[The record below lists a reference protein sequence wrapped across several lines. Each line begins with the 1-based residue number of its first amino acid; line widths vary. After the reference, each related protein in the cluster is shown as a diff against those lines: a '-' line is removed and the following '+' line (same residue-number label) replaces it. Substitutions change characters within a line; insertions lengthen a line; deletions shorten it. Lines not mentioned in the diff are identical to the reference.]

1 MSPHLISA
9 IDKFK
14 SDKTVDTSLSLDDFI
29 CSSYVKSPPC
39 SYGANIAERLRTELN
54 LTLDVER
61 VSASLNLGDYK
72 ILSKYFEVK
81 VSFLSSR
88 NNSYNITHIRQWQRF
103 NYYLICF
110 IDCENDFTPNY
121 YVIDKHII
129 NKFRLTPMNG
139 TPLSNSGNF
148 NIEMRTT
155 VKNNSEQIRIL
166 KNSNLLRDTSLQ
178 SLKSFLHS
186 L

>member
-1 MSPHLISA
+1 MNQYLSLA
-9 IDKFK
+9 TNKFK
-14 SDKTVDTSLSLDDFI
+14 SDKTVDPNLSLDDFI

-39 SYGANIAERLRTELN
+39 SYGTNIAERLRKELN
-54 LTLDVER
+54 ETLTVDR
-61 VSASLNLGDYK
+61 VSASLNMGDYK
-72 ILSKYFEVK
+72 VLSKYFEVK
-81 VSFLSSR
+81 VSFLSNR
-88 NNSYNITHIRQWQRF
+88 YDTYNITHIRQWQRF

-110 IDCENDFTPNY
+110 IDCENNFTPNY
-121 YVIDKHII
+121 YVIDKHTI

-139 TPLSNSGNF
+139 TPQSNSGNF

-155 VKNNSEQIRIL
+155 VKNNSEEIRIL

>member
-1 MSPHLISA
+1 MNQYLSLA
-9 IDKFK
+9 INKFK
-14 SDKTVDTSLSLDDFI
+14 SDKTVDMNLSLEDFI
-29 CSSYVKSPPC
+29 CSSYVNSPPC
-39 SYGANIAERLRTELN
+39 SYGTNIAERLRKELN
-54 LTLDVER
+54 ETLTVDR
-61 VSASLNLGDYK
+61 VSPSLNLGDYK
-72 ILSKYFEVK
+72 VLSKYFEVK

-110 IDCENDFTPNY
+110 IDCENNFTPNY

-178 SLKSFLHS
+178 SLKSFLHN